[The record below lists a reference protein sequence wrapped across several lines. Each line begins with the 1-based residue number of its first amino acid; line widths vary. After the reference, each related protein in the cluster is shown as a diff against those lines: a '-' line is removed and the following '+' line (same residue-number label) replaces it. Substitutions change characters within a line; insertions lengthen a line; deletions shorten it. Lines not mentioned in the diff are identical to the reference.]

1 MTRDLSLE
9 STEVSAGESLV
20 TDEDGLASADALNL
34 LEHNDFALWLNNRR
48 EILVGRWAADV
59 NARLDDPDP
68 SVIELLRQFYGVTLQ
83 LLAGSFGPYRP
94 QFEPILRQVAELY
107 GSLGAKRSLAAGEI
121 IEEVQILREA
131 LIRLLFTDPPR
142 GHGPALLLREIL
154 RLNRVVDG
162 MVTFASVGHTD
173 ALFFALFSGSGAPEA
188 LTPELLDE
196 IEDQLSTLRT
206 ESDRLVGI
214 LGRS

>member
-1 MTRDLSLE
+1 MTRDLSVE
-9 STEVSAGESLV
+9 STEAGVGEPKIADSVITEIDDINSL
-20 TDEDGLASADALNL
+20 EG
-34 LEHNDFALWLNNRR
+34 NDFALWLNNRR
-48 EILVGRWAADV
+48 EVLVGRWLADV
-59 NARLDDPDP
+59 GARLDRPDP
-68 SVIELLRQFYGVTLQ
+68 AVLHLLREFYEVTLQ

-121 IEEVQILREA
+121 IEEVQVLREA

-142 GHGPALLLREIL
+142 GRGPALLLREIL

-162 MVTFASVGHTD
+162 VVTFASVGHTD
-173 ALFFALFSGSGAPEA
+173 ALFFALFRGSGAPEA
-188 LTPELLDE
+188 LTPELLEE
-196 IEDQLSTLRT
+196 IHDQLSGLRR
-206 ESDRLVGI
+206 ESDRLMGI

>member
-1 MTRDLSLE
+1 MTRDLSVE
-9 STEVSAGESLV
+9 TTDPTAGESHV
-20 TDEDGLASADALNL
+20 ADGGQTGADDINS
-34 LEHNDFALWLNNRR
+34 LEGNDFAIWLDNRR
-48 EILVGRWAADV
+48 EVLVGRWLSDV
-59 NARLDDPDP
+59 AARLDRPDP
-68 SVIELLRQFYGVTLQ
+68 AVLHLLRQFYDVALM

-131 LIRLLFTDPPR
+131 LIRTLFTDPPR
-142 GHGPALLLREIL
+142 GRGPALLLREIL

-173 ALFFALFSGSGAPEA
+173 ALFFALFRGTGAPEA
-188 LTPELLDE
+188 LTPELREE
-196 IEDQLSTLRT
+196 IQDQLAALRA
-206 ESDRLVGI
+206 ESDRLIGI